1 MRVEY
6 LQKKQGFKGTPKPNP
21 GPSQNDIEEHKK
33 IDLVSNN
40 SSKDGKVGFFLLLGM
55 KLHIPLGLM
64 NTGENVCFCH
74 IGLIFVA
81 SV

>member
-40 SSKDGKVGFFLLLGM
+40 SSKDGKVGFF
-55 KLHIPLGLM
+55 
-64 NTGENVCFCH
+64 CY
-74 IGLIFVA
+74 
-81 SV
+81 